1 MEILSNL
8 LLGASVA
15 LSWAN
20 VAFCFSGVLLG
31 TIVGMLPGLSPVTV
45 ISILL
50 PLAYNIGDPIT
61 CIIFLAGIYYGS
73 QYGGSTS
80 AILLRMPGET
90 ASIVTT
96 IDGYA
101 MTLKGRA
108 GAALAIS
115 ALSSFFAG
123 TVATLLI
130 GLLAIPMSQIAFLFG
145 PAEYTAL
152 MLLGLLATVA
162 LSTGDFLKG
171 VAMALTGILLGMIGT
186 DVNTGI
192 PRYTFD
198 NYNLLDGISFAV
210 LAVGIFG
217 FGELIYNF
225 FHEKNLKITIPK
237 FKELYPSRSEFN
249 QSLLPTLRG
258 TFIGSVLGILPGA
271 GALLSSFGSYALE
284 KKIAKDPENFGK
296 GKIAGIAGPEA
307 ANNAGAQTSFIPMLS
322 LGIPTTAV
330 MTLMIASLMIYGI
343 QPGPQVISSNPDLFW
358 GLIVSMWIGNLM
370 LVILNL
376 PLIGIW
382 VSVLRIPKL
391 LLYSFILILCII
403 GIYSASNN
411 WFEVWLLIPFTLM
424 GYIFKRLG
432 CEPAPLAM
440 GFVIGIMFED
450 HLRRALQ
457 ISRGDWF
464 YFLDKP
470 ISLGLLIITA
480 TIVVTSIYIK
490 SRNIKII

>member
-1 MEILSNL
+1 MEILNNL
-8 LLGASVA
+8 VLGASVA
-15 LSWAN
+15 LSWTN
-20 VAFCFSGVLLG
+20 VVFCFLGALLG
-31 TIVGMLPGLSPVTV
+31 TLVGVLPGLSPVTV

-101 MTLKGRA
+101 MTRQGRA
-108 GAALAIS
+108 GAALSIA

-123 TVATLLI
+123 TIATLLI
-130 GLLAIPMSQIAFLFG
+130 GLMAGPMSQVAYAFG
-145 PAEYTAL
+145 PAEYTSL
-152 MLLGLLATVA
+152 MLLGLLATIA
-162 LSTGDFLKG
+162 LSAGDFFKG
-171 VAMALTGILLGMIGT
+171 LAMALTGILLGIVGT
-186 DVNTGI
+186 DINTGVM
-192 PRYTFD
+192 RYTFG
-198 NYNLLDGISFAV
+198 NLNLLDGISFAV

-217 FGELIYNF
+217 FGELLYNL
-225 FHEKNLKITIPK
+225 FHEKNLKVDIPK
-237 FKELYPSRSEFN
+237 FKELYPTRSEFQ
-249 QSLLPTLRG
+249 QSLWPAVRG
-258 TFIGSVLGILPGA
+258 TCVGSMLGILPGA

-284 KKIAKDPENFGK
+284 KKLAKDPENFGK
-296 GKIAGIAGPEA
+296 GKIAGVAGPEA

-322 LGIPTTAV
+322 IGIPTTAV

-343 QPGPQVISSNPDLFW
+343 QPGPQVISSNPNLFW
-358 GLIVSMWIGNLM
+358 GLIVSMWVGNLM

-376 PLIGIW
+376 PLIGVW
-382 VSVLRIPKL
+382 VSILRIPKI
-391 LLYSFILILCII
+391 LLYAAILVACII
-403 GIYSASNN
+403 GIYTTNNN
-411 WFEVWLLIPFTLM
+411 WFEVWLLIPFTLL
-424 GYIFKRLG
+424 GYIFKRLD

-480 TIVVTSIYIK
+480 TLVLASIYVK
-490 SRNIKII
+490 SRDIKIV